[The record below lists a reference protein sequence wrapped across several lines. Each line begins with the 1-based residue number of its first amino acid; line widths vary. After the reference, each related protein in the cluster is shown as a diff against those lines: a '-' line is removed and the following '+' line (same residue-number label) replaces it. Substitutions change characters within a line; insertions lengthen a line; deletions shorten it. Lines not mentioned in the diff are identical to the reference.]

1 MASKEQTSGQGVL
14 GFDYLPS
21 YRNINQLLENRLL
34 RYSISL
40 SLILFA
46 WQVAAI
52 FTSPTF
58 LPSPVQTLSGI
69 IGLIQEGTLQSYMLI
84 TSARVFAGWLVGS
97 VAAIAIGWTL
107 GYSQIARKILEPYI
121 NFFRGLPAIIW
132 ISVAIIWLGYGPVT
146 RVVLVAYA
154 VCAVIVV
161 DALDSVLNVEEARIR
176 AARSMGA
183 SPMEAHL
190 YVRIPSSIPEVFTAM
205 RVGLGISAMTI
216 VAVEMLISSSGI
228 GYRVWIARTYLRPE
242 WVFAGVIGLGLIT
255 YIFNFILQWL
265 GRRYLGRFGVRE

>member
-228 GYRVWIARTYLRPE
+228 GYLVWIARTYLRPE

>member
-1 MASKEQTSGQGVL
+1 MASKEQTGGQGVL
-14 GFDYLPS
+14 SFDYLPS
-21 YRNINQLLENRLL
+21 YQNIDELLENRLL

-46 WQVAAI
+46 WQVAAM

-97 VAAIAIGWTL
+97 VVAIAIGWTL
-107 GYSQIARKILEPYI
+107 GYSQIARKIFEPYI

-228 GYRVWIARTYLRPE
+228 GYLVWIARTYLRPE
-242 WVFAGVIGLGLIT
+242 WVFAGVIGLGFIT
-255 YIFNFILQWL
+255 YIFNFVLQWL